1 VAITRVNAAV
11 GTVQEGTGTT
21 FTVPYPASTTIL
33 ANDVIVLVAELNSA
47 SAPGVPGGYTQR
59 AADDSGGST
68 PMVRMYTAVA
78 AGGES
83 GSISVTKPAV
93 NGKIYIAG
101 VYRGVDTSAVVD
113 VDLSTTNVGYSNAS
127 AATAYTIPGFTT
139 TVAGVAILVSGSANA
154 STGTWTPPTVPAA
167 FTELL
172 DTNGSVAAVPSICYD
187 ELIWSGSGATG
198 NINLTRSTSIRGAAA
213 AIALRPA
220 AAATSS
226 PEARRVVR
234 RQRTRNPVSGVVRGV
249 AVSETPPRQLFPVRS
264 YRRPMRR
271 VAPRTSGSFVSP
283 PPVAPT
289 PPTLVPDLRRSRVKG
304 ARVAKGRPLFVP
316 PAQVAPVA
324 PSFVPSVMS
333 RRVRGL
339 LRRRVG
345 KAEAVA
351 PQQTVP
357 FSVAVARRVLRGL
370 PARRSRKTEHIPH
383 QPGSAANHFTVVR
396 RTLRGIVARRVRRVE
411 IVPAQ
416 VAVAPPTYVPTASQR
431 RTLRGLLSRRG
442 HRPEVVPPQQAAPV
456 NPDLVHRVSQR
467 RTVRGLLG
475 RRGRRP
481 EIVPPQATPATPVL
495 VLRPALRRTVRGVAS
510 RRARRTQPIP
520 PQTSPIQQT
529 ARRVRVVAVR
539 RLRRIGAALGQAIAV
554 IPTYGQMFNHKTTA
568 PTAKDHDITV
578 PKAADHDAA
587 GPTMRG
593 L

>member
-113 VDLSTTNVGYSNAS
+113 VDLSTTNVGYSSAS

-139 TVAGVAILVSGSANA
+139 TVTGVAILVSGSANA

-324 PSFVPSVMS
+324 PTFVPSVMS

-351 PQQTVP
+351 RSRPFRSPSPSRVESSEDCLHVGAARPSTSRTSREPQPTTSQWFAGPCEGSCRGVSAASRSSP
-357 FSVAVARRVLRGL
+357 HRSSSHPRRMCRLLLSVAPSAGCCPVEDTAPRSS
-370 PARRSRKTEHIPH
+370 RRSRRRPSTPTSCTVSRSGAQSE
-383 QPGSAANHFTVVR
+383 GSSAAEAA
-396 RTLRGIVARRVRRVE
+396 ARDSC
-411 IVPAQ
+411 P
-416 VAVAPPTYVPTASQR
+416 
-431 RTLRGLLSRRG
+431 
-442 HRPEVVPPQQAAPV
+442 H
-456 NPDLVHRVSQR
+456 
-467 RTVRGLLG
+467 
-475 RRGRRP
+475 RRP
-481 EIVPPQATPATPVL
+481 RQLPSSSCDP
-495 VLRPALRRTVRGVAS
+495 
-510 RRARRTQPIP
+510 
-520 PQTSPIQQT
+520 
-529 ARRVRVVAVR
+529 
-539 RLRRIGAALGQAIAV
+539 
-554 IPTYGQMFNHKTTA
+554 H
-568 PTAKDHDITV
+568 
-578 PKAADHDAA
+578 
-587 GPTMRG
+587 
-593 L
+593 